1 MGGGPTIEGGMT
13 EEQYR
18 QLQLDERAFMA
29 EQEERQMALMHE
41 MEDKRVA
48 RAKAEMQKQERL
60 RSKEEEALSDLERA
74 VTDEISALDAAGKGE
89 DKDIVMDFFGSL
101 AKNTPGATGPYRL
114 PDGTTASGNE
124 GNTGMGGAG
133 KGRGSKGGGKPSRIP
148 GQGKTKT
155 SGGKAGGRPK

>member
-89 DKDIVMDFFGSL
+89 DKDIVMDFF
-101 AKNTPGATGPYRL
+101 
-114 PDGTTASGNE
+114 
-124 GNTGMGGAG
+124 
-133 KGRGSKGGGKPSRIP
+133 
-148 GQGKTKT
+148 
-155 SGGKAGGRPK
+155 